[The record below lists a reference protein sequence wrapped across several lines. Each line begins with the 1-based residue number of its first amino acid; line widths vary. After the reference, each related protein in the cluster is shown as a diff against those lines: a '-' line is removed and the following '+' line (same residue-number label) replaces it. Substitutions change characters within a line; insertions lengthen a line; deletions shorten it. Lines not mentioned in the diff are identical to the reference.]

1 MIIFSDLDR
10 SIIYSNKFIEEFNDF
25 NNEYDCIEKVNN
37 KEISYISLKTIEYL
51 KEIQDF
57 GTFIPTTTRTAEQFR
72 RIDFDNYNIKFKYAI
87 TSNGGTILKDNEP
100 LKEWDLV
107 IKDIVNSSGKRKDM
121 IDEFEKYKNTPGIIS
136 LKNAGELFFYLVVD
150 KSIFNIDNIKEY
162 IKTLNKNNWLHYI
175 SGRKIY
181 FLQKGI
187 TKENAINFIINKEN
201 IGQFSS
207 IGDSIMD
214 LGMLN
219 IANNSYI
226 LKHGELAKY
235 SEEDYR
241 ISKSIGMDGTE
252 EVLLNLLEKHYI
264 KNTY

>member
-10 SIIYSNKFIEEFNDF
+10 SIIYSNKFIEEFSDF
-25 NNEYDCIEKVNN
+25 DNEYECIEKVNN
-37 KEISYISLKTIEYL
+37 KEVSYISLKTIEYL
-51 KEIQDF
+51 REIQDF

-72 RIDFDNYNIKFKYAI
+72 RIDFNNYNIKFKYAI

-100 LKEWDLV
+100 LKEWDV
-107 IKDIVNSSGKRKDM
+107 IIKDIVNSSGKRKDM
-121 IDEFEKYKNTPGIIS
+121 MDEFVKYKNIPGIIS

-150 KSIFNIDNIKEY
+150 KSIFNINNIKEY
-162 IKTLNKNNWLHYI
+162 ITTLNKNKWLHYI

-181 FLQKGI
+181 FLPKGI
-187 TKENAINFIINKEN
+187 NKENAIDFIINKEN
-201 IGQFSS
+201 ISQFSS

-219 IANNSYI
+219 IANNPYI
-226 LKHGELAKY
+226 LKHGELAKFNDEHY
-235 SEEDYR
+235 K

-252 EVLLNLLEKHYI
+252 EILLSLLEKYYI